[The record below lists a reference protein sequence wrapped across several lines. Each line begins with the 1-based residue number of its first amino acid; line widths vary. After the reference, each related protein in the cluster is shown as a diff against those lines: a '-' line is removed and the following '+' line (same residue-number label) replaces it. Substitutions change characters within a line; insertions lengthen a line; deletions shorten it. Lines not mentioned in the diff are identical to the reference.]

1 MVRSGLRRLVKH
13 VAPGGP
19 AYRRALMSDVVSA
32 AALGAVGDVICQI
45 GAEGVSW
52 KGIDKQRVVALTIFS
67 SAYIGTLTAAPRRT
81 SSLIL

>member
-1 MVRSGLRRLVKH
+1 
-13 VAPGGP
+13 
-19 AYRRALMSDVVSA
+19 
-32 AALGAVGDVICQI
+32 
-45 GAEGVSW
+45 VSW